1 MHLCFMFRNDF
12 SLDLAN
18 QFIPGT
24 MMETLGIEFTGFGEN
39 YLEASMPV
47 DHRTVQ
53 PMKVLHGGASLALAE
68 TVGSAA
74 SNLIIDHDQF
84 FCVGMEIN
92 ANHLKSASKGH
103 VHARAE
109 AVHIGRR
116 THIWDIRIK
125 DDQENLVCIS
135 RLTMAVIEK

>member
-1 MHLCFMFRNDF
+1 MFRNDI
-12 SLDLAN
+12 SLELAN
-18 QFIPGT
+18 QFVPGT

-39 YLEASMPV
+39 YLLAKMPV

-53 PMKVLHGGASLALAE
+53 PMQVLHGGASLALAE

-74 SNLIIDHDQF
+74 SNLIIDHDLC

-92 ANHLKSASKGH
+92 ANHLKSATEGY
-103 VHARAE
+103 VHAKAE

-125 DDQENLVCIS
+125 DDNDQLVCIS
-135 RLTMAVIEK
+135 RLTMAVINK